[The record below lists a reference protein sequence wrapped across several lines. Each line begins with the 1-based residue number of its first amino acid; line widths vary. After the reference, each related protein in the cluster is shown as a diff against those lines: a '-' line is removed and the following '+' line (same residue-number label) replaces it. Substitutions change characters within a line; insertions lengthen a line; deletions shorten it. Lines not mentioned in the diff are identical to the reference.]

1 MPALAFLA
9 SVGLAL
15 AALLFVADA
24 TLVDGPAIVVSQRIG
39 LPEPWHPDPDAAQT
53 PTPNPIATPEMTS
66 QVVTSNQPVS
76 EAEGHATNPA
86 ARAARAEALPKKE
99 KRVTRQP
106 TERQQNHVQQKHV
119 ESASSHREFDRP
131 LLIRERCPLYPRKRT
146 RAAHWCMS
154 ALCQ

>member
-66 QVVTSNQPVS
+66 QVVSSNQPLS

-119 ESASSHREFDRP
+119 ESASSHREFGLSGP
-131 LLIRERCPLYPRKRT
+131 Y
-146 RAAHWCMS
+146 
-154 ALCQ
+154 

>member
-1 MPALAFLA
+1 MPAVAFLA
-9 SVGLAL
+9 WVGLAL

-39 LPEPWHPDPDAAQT
+39 LPEPWHPDDAAQT
-53 PTPNPIATPEMTS
+53 PTPNPIAPEMTS

-86 ARAARAEALPKKE
+86 ALAARAEALPKKE

-119 ESASSHREFDRP
+119 ESASSHRKFGLSGP
-131 LLIRERCPLYPRKRT
+131 Y
-146 RAAHWCMS
+146 
-154 ALCQ
+154 

>member
-9 SVGLAL
+9 WVGSAL

-24 TLVDGPAIVVSQRIG
+24 TLVDNPAIVVSQRIG
-39 LPEPWHPDPDAAQT
+39 LPEPWHPDPDVAQT

-66 QVVTSNQPVS
+66 QVVTPNEPVS

-86 ARAARAEALPKKE
+86 ALAARAEALPKKE

-119 ESASSHREFDRP
+119 QQSLVDRFS
-131 LLIRERCPLYPRKRT
+131 I
-146 RAAHWCMS
+146 
-154 ALCQ
+154 QGQ